1 MYIVYLSAA
10 IICFRRFGL
19 RYGIVLKTGPSSQL
33 GVVLF
38 LSYFNIIRILYHI
51 HVSVLGIDEVLKELV
66 LRLNSQFPGDVGV
79 FAAFFLNHMKLKPG
93 EAMFLAANLPH
104 AYLSGGKFDIHA
116 DIKCKAFGLEGLRN
130 RRNG

>member
-1 MYIVYLSAA
+1 M
-10 IICFRRFGL
+10 
-19 RYGIVLKTGPSSQL
+19 
-33 GVVLF
+33 LF
-38 LSYFNIIRILYHI
+38 LIYFNKIRILYHVY
-51 HVSVLGIDEVLKELV
+51 VSGMDEVLKELV

-116 DIKCKAFGLEGLRN
+116 HVGLYKM
-130 RRNG
+130 